1 MKGNML
7 GRVGGSKTG
16 LLASSIGSPTGYDGT
31 RSAKDSPARSL
42 SDPLLLR
49 SMLLSLLVGML
60 GPLQWVIPGGK
71 QPGML
76 A

>member
-42 SDPLLLR
+42 SDPLEIYAFVSAGR
-49 SMLLSLLVGML
+49 DAGSTSMGYT
-60 GPLQWVIPGGK
+60 GW
-71 QPGML
+71 
-76 A
+76 